1 MVKILLRIFVIFTF
15 NIYVDLV
22 PFLLTD
28 PVKKTF
34 KAGIEFNEEFKPEYE
49 DLENPTTIDFVNK
62 VKDAVSAIYFVTLTR
77 ST

>member
-1 MVKILLRIFVIFTF
+1 MYMFVIFTF

-22 PFLLTD
+22 SLLLTD

-34 KAGIEFNEEFKPEYE
+34 IAGIEFNEEFKPEYE

-62 VKDAVSAIYFVTLTR
+62 VKDAVSAIL
-77 ST
+77 

>member
-1 MVKILLRIFVIFTF
+1 MVPL
-15 NIYVDLV
+15 
-22 PFLLTD
+22 LLTD